1 MEKYFEEWDGK
12 KFPVREVM
20 FNVCDDMETI
30 VKVADIE
37 LWNAIEYACDHEN
50 HIRHSEAVDL
60 DREIYYYCDY
70 GFIASDPTD
79 KEIVDYLIK
88 HGC

>member
-1 MEKYFEEWDGK
+1 MNKYFEEWNGK

-20 FNVCDDMETI
+20 FNVCDDTKTS
-30 VKVADIE
+30 VNVADID
-37 LWNAIEYACDHEN
+37 LWDAIEEDYN
-50 HIRHSEAVDL
+50 NGNSEAHAL
-60 DREIYYYCDY
+60 DNDIYFYCEY

-79 KEIVDYLIK
+79 EEIVNYLTE

>member
-12 KFPVREVM
+12 QFPVRKVM
-20 FNVCDDMETI
+20 LPQELGGYKANVAGE
-30 VKVADIE
+30 E
-37 LWNAIEYACDHEN
+37 LWDEISYAYENLNGRTHNA
-50 HIRHSEAVDL
+50 AVEL
-60 DREIYYYCDY
+60 DNEIFFYCEY

-79 KEIVDYLIK
+79 EEIVEYLIK

>member
-12 KFPVREVM
+12 MFPVREVKLPEELGGY
-20 FNVCDDMETI
+20 NAN
-30 VKVADIE
+30 VADVD
-37 LWNAIEYACDHEN
+37 LWDAIDEDYN
-50 HIRHSEAVDL
+50 NGNSEAHAL
-60 DREIYYYCDY
+60 DNDIYYYCDY

-79 KEIVDYLIK
+79 EEIVEYLIK

>member
-1 MEKYFEEWDGK
+1 MEKYYEEWDGK
-12 KFPVREVM
+12 KFPVREIM
-20 FNVCDDMETI
+20 LPEELGGYNAN
-30 VKVADIE
+30 VADVD

-50 HIRHSEAVDL
+50 HILHSEAVDL

-79 KEIVDYLIK
+79 EEIVEYLIK
-88 HGC
+88 SGC